1 MNQNEDSDDVEMNFI
16 SIDLNVKRGVSF
28 EKRTVQVRN
37 GIIRYFKPNNLN
49 EIRFQADLND
59 VCLIDEN
66 DMEFKNG
73 NEIVITS
80 QSNAFPLIR
89 LSHSDI
95 KILKSFKLQLRRMI
109 IREKENKKEN
119 EIKEKENKIKNT
131 IKLICEKYNK
141 NFLNDKSF
149 ETPNTFY
156 IKYKDVND
164 IEIYTDDIERIRLID
179 KDNIEVRK
187 VNYLRN
193 IMLKVINEKRNGEF
207 FLFRFLF
214 IYFILILLIYAVYYR
229 ELYTIVFIGFV
240 TLCFFANK
248 HINFSIVGS
257 NRKESNGFH
266 MKQCVTVDAN
276 YFDVFDMMI
285 RKRNNVYFDN
295 YIIIGDVSKY
305 YILEAD
311 EMLDKTK
318 ISLIAYIE
326 DDFTVEYKTILYNEL
341 NHIANYIKYN
351 TLNSLFDNKNSID
364 EMTLFEKEKKEDE
377 VKKKL
382 VDIIDSSEYTII
394 SNNDSIGL
402 MIYSDNENCVKSEII
417 IQNESIT
424 VDDLYLYL
432 QNIKNI
438 QTINHMISNITS
450 TEITFSY
457 KDNKITLSY
466 KTNVYQNI
474 KFKDYT
480 YLFIENVSVN
490 ESSLVQSFGYYF
502 SKVDNKV
509 KVGYWIKGKELAMMK
524 VIAKH
529 LSQIEEN
536 IVFDREN
543 NISK

>member
-1 MNQNEDSDDVEMNFI
+1 M
-16 SIDLNVKRGVSF
+16 
-28 EKRTVQVRN
+28 
-37 GIIRYFKPNNLN
+37 
-49 EIRFQADLND
+49 
-59 VCLIDEN
+59 
-66 DMEFKNG
+66 
-73 NEIVITS
+73 
-80 QSNAFPLIR
+80 
-89 LSHSDI
+89 
-95 KILKSFKLQLRRMI
+95 
-109 IREKENKKEN
+109 
-119 EIKEKENKIKNT
+119 
-131 IKLICEKYNK
+131 
-141 NFLNDKSF
+141 
-149 ETPNTFY
+149 
-156 IKYKDVND
+156 
-164 IEIYTDDIERIRLID
+164 
-179 KDNIEVRK
+179 
-187 VNYLRN
+187 
-193 IMLKVINEKRNGEF
+193 
-207 FLFRFLF
+207 
-214 IYFILILLIYAVYYR
+214 
-229 ELYTIVFIGFV
+229 
-240 TLCFFANK
+240 
-248 HINFSIVGS
+248 
-257 NRKESNGFH
+257 
-266 MKQCVTVDAN
+266 
-276 YFDVFDMMI
+276 
-285 RKRNNVYFDN
+285 
-295 YIIIGDVSKY
+295 SKY

-341 NHIANYIKYN
+341 NHITNYIKYN

-543 NISK
+543 NINK

>member
-1 MNQNEDSDDVEMNFI
+1 MKQNEDSDDVEMNFI

-109 IREKENKKEN
+109 NREKENKKEN

-131 IKLICEKYNK
+131 IRLICEKYNK
-141 NFLNDKSF
+141 NFMNDKSF

-164 IEIYTDDIERIRLID
+164 IEIYTDDIERVRLID
-179 KDNIEVRK
+179 KDNIELRK

-248 HINFSIVGS
+248 HINFSIVDS
-257 NRKESNGFH
+257 NRKESRGFH

-305 YILEAD
+305 YILETD

-318 ISLIAYIE
+318 ISLIAYVE

-341 NHIANYIKYN
+341 NHIVNYIKYS
-351 TLNSLFDNKNSID
+351 TMNSVFDNKNYID
-364 EMTLFEKEKKEDE
+364 EVTLFEKEKKEDE
-377 VKKKL
+377 MNKQL
-382 VDIIDSSEYTII
+382 VDIIDSSEYAII
-394 SNNDSIGL
+394 SNNDSSGL
-402 MIYSDNENCVKSEII
+402 MIYSDNENLVKSEII
-417 IQNESIT
+417 IENDSISI
-424 VDDLYLYL
+424 DDLYVYL

-438 QTINHMISNITS
+438 QTINRMISNITS

-457 KDNKITLSY
+457 KENTITLSY

-474 KFKDYT
+474 KFKDCT
-480 YLFIENVSVN
+480 YLIIENVSVN
-490 ESSLVQSFGYYF
+490 EPSLVQTFGYYF
-502 SKVDNKV
+502 SKVDSKV

-529 LSQIEEN
+529 ISQIEEN